1 MAGRQAMNK
10 TTLAERLQ
18 QQDVAALPDWA
29 AADALNAP
37 DAVNGTARRDV
48 AASDVRGALLASGE
62 WPAIVMVAEGVALP
76 ALAGLADADRIALRG
91 LCSLVRDTVSLTQT
105 IQTSV
110 PARYAATVAALEGLV
125 AAGLVSAETHAALL
139 ALPDRLRR
147 WAEANGYPAGVTA
160 RDVGLARG
168 AIA

>member
-1 MAGRQAMNK
+1 MGD
-10 TTLAERLQ
+10 LAERLQ
-18 QQDVAALPDWA
+18 LPDVASLPDWA

-37 DAVNGTARRDV
+37 AEGNGTLRRDV

-62 WPAIVMVAEGVALP
+62 WPAIVMVAEGVAMP
-76 ALAGLADADRIALRG
+76 NMAGLPDADRIALRG
-91 LCSLVRDTVSLTQT
+91 LCILVRDTVGLTQT

-110 PARYAATVAALEGLV
+110 PARYAATVAALDGLA

-139 ALPDRLRR
+139 ALPDRLRS

>member
-1 MAGRQAMNK
+1 MSGL
-10 TTLAERLQ
+10 TERLQ
-18 QQDVAALPDWA
+18 LPDVASLPDWA

-37 DAVNGTARRDV
+37 AEGNGTLRQDI
-48 AASDVRGALLASGE
+48 ASADVRGVLLASGE
-62 WPAIVMVAEGVALP
+62 WPAIVMVAEGVTLP
-76 ALAGLADADRIALRG
+76 AMAGLADADRIALRG
-91 LCSLVRDTVSLTQT
+91 LCILVRDTVSLTQT

-110 PARYAATVAALEGLV
+110 PARYAATVAALEGLLS
-125 AAGLVSAETHAALL
+125 AGLVSAETHAALL
-139 ALPDRLRR
+139 ALPDRPRS

>member
-1 MAGRQAMNK
+1 MGA
-10 TTLAERLQ
+10 LAERLQ
-18 QQDVAALPDWA
+18 LPDVASLPDWA

-37 DAVNGTARRDV
+37 AEVNGTLRRDI
-48 AASDVRGALLASGE
+48 ASADVRGVLLASGE

-91 LCSLVRDTVSLTQT
+91 LCILVRDTVSLTQT

-110 PARYAATVAALEGLV
+110 PARYAATVAALDGLA

-139 ALPDRLRR
+139 ALPDRLRS

-168 AIA
+168 AVA

>member
-1 MAGRQAMNK
+1 MTA
-10 TTLAERLQ
+10 LAERLALP
-18 QQDVAALPDWA
+18 DVAALPDWQ

-48 AASDVRGALLASGE
+48 ASSDVRGALLASGE
-62 WPAIVMVAEGVALP
+62 WPGIVLVAEGVALP
-76 ALAGLADADRIALRG
+76 AMAGMADADRIALRG
-91 LCSLVRDTVSLTQT
+91 LCILVRDTLTLTTT

-110 PARYAATVAALEGLV
+110 PDRFTATATALAGL
-125 AAGLVSAETHAALL
+125 AQAGLVSDATKAALL
-139 ALPDRLRR
+139 ALAERPLS

>member
-1 MAGRQAMNK
+1 MSA
-10 TTLAERLQ
+10 LAERLQ
-18 QQDVAALPDWA
+18 QQDVAGLPDWA
-29 AADALNAP
+29 VADALNAP

-48 AASDVRGALLASGE
+48 ATSDVRGALLASSE
-62 WPAIVMVAEGVALP
+62 WPGIVLVAEGVTLPQMAALT
-76 ALAGLADADRIALRG
+76 DADRIQLRG
-91 LCSLVRDTVSLTQT
+91 LCILVRDTLTLTQT

-110 PARYAATVAALEGLV
+110 PARYAATQAALVDLA
-125 AAGLVSAETHAALL
+125 AAGLVSDATKAALL
-139 ALPDRLRR
+139 ALAERPLS

>member
-1 MAGRQAMNK
+1 M
-10 TTLAERLQ
+10 TSLADRLA
-18 QQDVAALPDWA
+18 QQDVAAAPDWA

-62 WPAIVMVAEGVALP
+62 WPGIVLVAEGVALP
-76 ALAGLADADRIALRG
+76 AMAGMTDADRIALRG
-91 LCSLVRDTVSLTQT
+91 LCILVRDTLTLTTT

-110 PARYAATVAALEGLV
+110 PARYAATQAALVDLA
-125 AAGLVSAETHAALL
+125 AAGLVSDATKAALL
-139 ALPDRLRR
+139 ALAERPLS

>member
-1 MAGRQAMNK
+1 MGD
-10 TTLAERLQ
+10 LAERLAGL
-18 QQDVAALPDWA
+18 DVVFLPDWQ

-37 DAVNGTARRDV
+37 DAVNGTSRRDI
-48 AASDVRGALLASGE
+48 ASADVRGVLLASGE

-91 LCSLVRDTVSLTQT
+91 LCILVRDTVSLTQT

-110 PARYAATVAALEGLV
+110 PARYAATVAALDGLA

-139 ALPDRLRR
+139 ALPDRLRS

-168 AIA
+168 AVA

>member
-1 MAGRQAMNK
+1 MGD
-10 TTLAERLQ
+10 LAERLQ
-18 QQDVAALPDWA
+18 LPDVASLPDWA

-37 DAVNGTARRDV
+37 AEGNGTLRRDI
-48 AASDVRGALLASGE
+48 ASADVRGVLLASGE

-91 LCSLVRDTVSLTQT
+91 LCILVRDTVSLTQT

-139 ALPDRLRR
+139 ALAERPLS

-168 AIA
+168 AVA

>member
-1 MAGRQAMNK
+1 MAG
-10 TTLAERLQ
+10 LAERLA
-18 QQDVAALPDWA
+18 QQDVATLPDWA

-37 DAVNGTARRDV
+37 DPANGTRRVDV

-62 WPAIVMVAEGVALP
+62 WPSIVLVAEGVALP
-76 ALAGLADADRIALRG
+76 GMAGMADADRIALRG
-91 LCSLVRDTVSLTQT
+91 LCILVRDTLTLTTT

-110 PARYAATVAALEGLV
+110 PARYAATVAALDGLV
-125 AAGLVSAETHAALL
+125 SAGLVSAETHAALL
-139 ALPDRLRR
+139 ALPDRPRS

-160 RDVGLARG
+160 RDVGLVRG

>member
-1 MAGRQAMNK
+1 MTA
-10 TTLAERLQ
+10 LAERLALP
-18 QQDVAALPDWA
+18 DAAALPDWQ

-62 WPAIVMVAEGVALP
+62 WPGIVLVAEGVAMP
-76 ALAGLADADRIALRG
+76 NMAGLPDADRIALRG
-91 LCSLVRDTVSLTQT
+91 LCILVRDTVSLTQT

-139 ALPDRLRR
+139 ALAERPLS

-168 AIA
+168 AVA

>member
-1 MAGRQAMNK
+1 MSA
-10 TTLAERLQ
+10 LADRLALP
-18 QQDVAALPDWA
+18 DVAALPDWA

-62 WPAIVMVAEGVALP
+62 WPGIVLVAEGVAMP
-76 ALAGLADADRIALRG
+76 GMAGMADADRIALRG
-91 LCSLVRDTVSLTQT
+91 LCILVRDTLTLTQT

-110 PARYAATVAALEGLV
+110 PERYGATVAALDGLA
-125 AAGLVSAETHAALL
+125 AAGLVSAATKAALL
-139 ALPDRLRR
+139 ALADRPLS

-168 AIA
+168 SVA